1 MPKQIQNI
9 IIVILVFSV
18 TQVFAQNR
26 KQTNDTI
33 NTEVVNVVKPY
44 TPKISDAFKVK
55 EIPSLDDEI
64 TATKKEIKYN
74 IFSIPV
80 ASTFT
85 PSKGKAADV
94 DKEKKVKLYDNYASI
109 GVGSYTSIL
118 GDVYLNHAINRSES
132 VGGYISHHSSQGGID
147 NLLLDDDFSNTKL
160 NVNYARMLSGY
171 SWNVDAGYQHQV
183 FNWYGLP
190 QPLFD
195 QSLADNINTQHKF
208 FTFDFGGEIKFE
220 NKLINNGSMRFR
232 RFADD
237 LESGENR
244 FVMKTNFDIPLRN
257 GKLNTSIKLD
267 YLGGTFDRSFFGDS
281 EFKYGNFQVGVSPSY
296 QIIEDDLTLNLGV
309 SAYYL
314 NDTEGSK
321 NKFFIYPKVTVS
333 YRMVDE
339 VLIAY
344 GGIEGNLIQ
353 NSYYD
358 FAKQNP
364 FVSPTLFIIP
374 TDQQYDAYIG
384 LKGKLSNNMSYN
396 IRGNYYA
403 NRDKA
408 LFKSNPVLLVEE
420 EPYQNGN
427 SYGVVYDDVTT
438 FSIFGEINVDVN
450 RNFSLGI
457 KAEYFTH
464 NTDEEEEAWN
474 LPDFKASLFMDFQID
489 EHWFAGANLYYTGE
503 RKDQLDIID
512 PFIPITPTTM
522 ILESYFD
529 ANAHLGY
536 RINDRWSAYIKANN
550 IANQDYQRWLNY
562 PVQGIQFLAGVTYK
576 FDF

>member
-1 MPKQIQNI
+1 MILNRNSI
-9 IIVILVFSV
+9 SFIVTVLTTTVLFS
-18 TQVFAQNR
+18 QNR
-26 KQTNDTI
+26 KQTKDTI

-55 EIPSLDDEI
+55 EIPSIDDEV

-94 DKEKKVKLYDNYASI
+94 DKAKKAKLYDNYTSI

-118 GDVYLNHAINRSES
+118 GEIYLNHAINRRES

-147 NLLLDDDFSNTKL
+147 NLLLDDAFSNTKI
-160 NVNYARMLSGY
+160 NVNYARMLSDY
-171 SWNVDAGYQHQV
+171 SWNVDANYQHQV

-195 QSLADNINTQHKF
+195 QTLADAINPQHKF
-208 FTFDFGGEIKFE
+208 FTFDFGGEIKFD

-237 LESGENR
+237 LDSGENR
-244 FVMKTNFDIPLRN
+244 FVLKTNFDIPLRN
-257 GKLNTSIKLD
+257 GKLNTSVKLD
-267 YLGGTFDRSFFGDS
+267 YLGGTFDRSFFGTN
-281 EFKYGNFQVGVSPSY
+281 ELKYGNFQIGVSPSY
-296 QIIEDDLTLNLGV
+296 QIIEGDFTINLGV

-314 NDTEGSK
+314 NDTEGGK
-321 NKFFIYPKVTVS
+321 NKFFIYPKLTAS
-333 YRMVDE
+333 YKMVDE
-339 VLIAY
+339 ILIAY
-344 GGIEGNLIQ
+344 GGIEGDLIQ

-358 FAKQNP
+358 FAKENP
-364 FVSPTLFIIP
+364 FVSPTLFIKP

-384 LKGKLSNNMSYN
+384 LKGKLSNTMSYN

-403 NRDKA
+403 DRDKA
-408 LFKSNPVLLVEE
+408 LFKANPVLLVED

-438 FSIFGEINVDVN
+438 FSVFGEINVDIN
-450 RNFSLGI
+450 RNFNLGI
-457 KAEYFTH
+457 KAEYFTY
-464 NTDEEEEAWN
+464 NTDDEAEAWN

-489 EHWFAGANLYYTGE
+489 EHWFAGASLYYTGE

-512 PFIPITPTTM
+512 PFIPIAPITIT
-522 ILESYFD
+522 LESYFD

-536 RINDRWSAYIKANN
+536 RINDRWTTYIKANN

>member
-1 MPKQIQNI
+1 MLKLIKNI
-9 IIVILVFSV
+9 IMVILVFCV
-18 TQVFAQNR
+18 TQVFSQNR
-26 KQTNDTI
+26 KQTKDTI

-55 EIPSLDDEI
+55 EIPSIDDEV

-94 DKEKKVKLYDNYASI
+94 DKAKKAKLYDNYASI

-118 GDVYLNHAINRSES
+118 GEIYLNHAINRSES

-147 NLLLDDDFSNTKL
+147 NLLLDDAFSNTKI
-160 NVNYARMLSGY
+160 NVNYARMLSDY
-171 SWNVDAGYQHQV
+171 SWNVDANYQHQV

-190 QPLFD
+190 QG
-195 QSLADNINTQHKF
+195 QTLAVAINPQHKF
-208 FTFDFGGEIKFE
+208 FTFDFTGEIKFD
-220 NKLINNGSMRFR
+220 NKLINSGSMRFR

-237 LESGENR
+237 FDSGENR
-244 FVMKTNFDIPLRN
+244 FVFKTNFDIPLRN

-267 YLGGTFDRSFFGDS
+267 YLGGAFDRRFFGTN
-281 EFKYGNFQVGVSPSY
+281 ELKYGNFQIGVSPSY
-296 QIIEDDLTLNLGV
+296 QIIEGDFTINLGV

-321 NKFFIYPKVTVS
+321 NKFFIYPKLTVS
-333 YRMVDE
+333 YKMVDE
-339 VLIAY
+339 ILIAY
-344 GGIEGNLIQ
+344 GGIEGDLIQ

-358 FAKQNP
+358 FAKENP
-364 FVSPTLFIIP
+364 FVSPTLSVKP
-374 TDQQYDAYIG
+374 TDQQYDAYVG
-384 LKGKLSNNMSYN
+384 LKGKLSNTMSYN

-403 NRDKA
+403 DRDKA
-408 LFKSNPVLLVEE
+408 LFKANPVLLIED

-427 SYGVVYDDVTT
+427 SYDVVYDDVTT
-438 FSIFGEINVDVN
+438 FSVFGEINIDIN
-450 RNFSLGI
+450 RNFNLGI
-457 KAEYFTH
+457 KAEYFTYS
-464 NTDEEEEAWN
+464 TDDESEAWN

-489 EHWFAGANLYYTGE
+489 EHWFAGASLYYTGE
-503 RKDQLDIID
+503 RKDQLDIIH
-512 PFIPITPTTM
+512 PFIPITPITIT
-522 ILESYFD
+522 LESYFD

-536 RINDRWSAYIKANN
+536 RINDRWTTYIKANN
-550 IANQDYQRWLNY
+550 IANQDYKRWLNY
-562 PVQGIQFLAGVTYK
+562 PVQGIQFLAGITYK

>member
-1 MPKQIQNI
+1 M
-9 IIVILVFSV
+9 FS
-18 TQVFAQNR
+18 QNR

-44 TPKISDAFKVK
+44 TPKISDAFKLK
-55 EIPSLDDEI
+55 EIPSLDDEE
-64 TATKKEIKYN
+64 TTTKKEIKYN

-94 DKEKKVKLYDNYASI
+94 DKAKKPILYDNYASF

-118 GDVYLNHAINRSES
+118 GEVYLNHAISRSES
-132 VGGYISHHSSQGGID
+132 VGGYVSHHSSQGGID
-147 NLLLDDDFSNTKL
+147 DLLLDDDFSNTKL
-160 NVNYARMLSGY
+160 NVNYARMLSDF

-195 QSLADNINTQHKF
+195 QTLADDINPQHKF
-208 FTFDFGGEIKFE
+208 FTFDFGGEIKFD
-220 NKLINNGSMRFR
+220 NKLINSGSMRFR

-237 LESGENR
+237 LDSGENR
-244 FVMKTNFDIPLRN
+244 FLLKTNFDIPLRN
-257 GKLNTSIKLD
+257 GKLNTSVKLD
-267 YLGGTFDRSFFGDS
+267 YLGGTFDRSFFSDS
-281 EFKYGNFQVGVSPSY
+281 EFKYGNFQVGVMPSY
-296 QIIEDDLTLNLGV
+296 QIIEDDLTINLGV
-309 SAYYL
+309 SAYYM
-314 NDTEGSK
+314 NDIEGDK
-321 NKFFIYPKVTVS
+321 NKFFIYPKVTAS

-339 VLIAY
+339 ILIAY
-344 GGIEGNLIQ
+344 GGIEGDLNQ
-353 NSYYD
+353 NSYYE
-358 FAKQNP
+358 FAKENP
-364 FVSPTLFIIP
+364 FVSPTLFMMP

-403 NRDKA
+403 DRDKA
-408 LFKSNPVLLVEE
+408 LFKANPVLVVEE

-438 FSIFGEINVDVN
+438 FSLFGEINVDIN
-450 RNFSLGI
+450 RNFNLGI
-457 KAEYFTH
+457 KAEYFTYS
-464 NTDEEEEAWN
+464 TDDEAEAWN

-489 EHWFAGANLYYTGE
+489 EHWFAGANLYYIGE
-503 RKDQLDIID
+503 RKDQLDIVD
-512 PFIPITPTTM
+512 PFIFIAPTTI

-562 PVQGIQFLAGVTYK
+562 PVQGIQFLAGTTYK

>member
-1 MPKQIQNI
+1 MLKQIKNI
-9 IIVILVFSV
+9 IIVIFVFCV
-18 TQVFAQNR
+18 TQVFSQNR
-26 KQTNDTI
+26 KQTKDTI

-55 EIPSLDDEI
+55 EIPSIDDEV
-64 TATKKEIKYN
+64 TAAKKEIKYN

-94 DKEKKVKLYDNYASI
+94 DKAKKAKLYDNYASI

-118 GDVYLNHAINRSES
+118 GEIYLNHAINRSES

-147 NLLLDDDFSNTKL
+147 NLLLEDAFSNTII
-160 NVNYARMLSGY
+160 NVNYARMLSEY
-171 SWNVDAGYQHQV
+171 SWNVDANYQHQV

-190 QPLFD
+190 QPLFG
-195 QSLADNINTQHKF
+195 QTLADAINPQYKF
-208 FTFDFGGEIKFE
+208 FTFDFGGEIKFD
-220 NKLINNGSMRFR
+220 NKLINSGSMRFR

-237 LESGENR
+237 FDSGENR
-244 FVMKTNFDIPLRN
+244 FVFKTNFDIPLRN

-267 YLGGTFDRSFFGDS
+267 YLGGAFDRSFFGTN
-281 EFKYGNFQVGVSPSY
+281 ELKYGNFQIGVSPSY
-296 QIIEDDLTLNLGV
+296 QIIEGDFTINLGV

-314 NDTEGSK
+314 NDTEGGK
-321 NKFFIYPKVTVS
+321 NKFFIYPKLTAS
-333 YRMVDE
+333 YKMVDE
-339 VLIAY
+339 ILIAY
-344 GGIEGNLIQ
+344 GGIEGDLIQ

-358 FAKQNP
+358 FAKENP
-364 FVSPTLFIIP
+364 FVSPTLFVKP
-374 TDQQYDAYIG
+374 TDQQYDAYVG
-384 LKGKLSNNMSYN
+384 LKGKLSNTMSYN

-403 NRDKA
+403 DRDKA
-408 LFKSNPVLLVEE
+408 LFKANPVLLVNE

-427 SYGVVYDDVTT
+427 SYSVVYDDVTT
-438 FSIFGEINVDVN
+438 FSVFGEINVDIN
-450 RNFSLGI
+450 RNFNLGI
-457 KAEYFTH
+457 KAEYFTYS
-464 NTDEEEEAWN
+464 TDDESEAWN

-489 EHWFAGANLYYTGE
+489 EHWFAGASLYYTGE

-512 PFIPITPTTM
+512 PFIPITPITIT
-522 ILESYFD
+522 LESYFD

-536 RINDRWSAYIKANN
+536 RINDRWTTYIKANN

-562 PVQGIQFLAGVTYK
+562 PVQGIQFLAGITYK